1 MRKLKISFKKKS
13 LLTRAFVHRSYL
25 NEHPNEDLV
34 SNERLEF
41 LGDAVLGFLTSK
53 FLYQKFP
60 QFAEGKLTNLRSK
73 LVCERSLAKI
83 GRKLDLG
90 QRLLM
95 SRGEE
100 ESGGRE
106 NPSLLANTFEALLGA
121 IYLDQGLAAVKEF
134 LNAHLFPTLKEAK
147 KYRDYKSDFQKI
159 TQEKFEIAPTYKIL
173 KEAGPDHAKIFIV
186 GIYLKKKPWGR
197 GEGKS
202 KQEAEQKAA
211 KKALEKIKVS

>member
-1 MRKLKISFKKKS
+1 MRKLKISFKKKK
-13 LLTRAFVHRSYL
+13 LFVKVFIHRSYL
-25 NEHPNEDLV
+25 NEHPNEGLA

-41 LGDAVLGFLTSK
+41 LGDAVLEFLTSK

-60 QFAEGKLTNLRSK
+60 QFAEGKLTSLRSK

-83 GRKLDLG
+83 GRKLGLG

-100 ESGGRE
+100 KSGGRE
-106 NPSLLANTFEALLGA
+106 KPALLANTFEALLGA
-121 IYLDQGLAAVKEF
+121 IYLDQGLTTAKKF
-134 LNAHLFPTLKEAK
+134 LKAHLFPTLKEVK

-159 TQEKFEIAPTYKIL
+159 AQEKFEITPTYKIL
-173 KEAGPDHAKIFIV
+173 KETGPDHAKTFIV
-186 GIYLKKKPWGR
+186 GVYLKKKPWGR

-202 KQEAEQKAA
+202 KQEGEQKAA
-211 KKALEKIKVS
+211 KKALESNV